1 MAIFQLYNYQFGKI
15 VSEETNNLFNEKTA
29 KEISE
34 ENFPLRQE
42 IFGKLF
48 KNDYDRTSP
57 IVFTNISA
65 SKDYAHKHLMPPTDG
80 IIILR
85 VANVRKRQIVQSDFK
100 VKQEADFIN
109 CLIII
114 DNRDGIQRIAI
125 EQNKSVFKD
134 INTLVNIFKHSINKI
149 LRPYGLL
156 IELYQL
162 QNSCDFWRCVNDK
175 REYPNGFYKLIFK
188 LPHLNLDRLTKKID
202 KIATLARKSYDSDM
216 TIEMTANKG
225 GSLNLSENDPLQ
237 KAQIEYM
244 TEDLGGNSVI
254 MVPADNKRSKIN
266 IRTMSQKTTSISNT
280 IFTQIQE
287 DAAGNTLFKSDALDE
302 VKRKTTIGI

>member
-15 VSEETNNLFNEKTA
+15 ISEETNNLFNEKTA
-29 KEISE
+29 TEISE
-34 ENFPLRQE
+34 ENFPRRQE
-42 IFGKLF
+42 IFGELF
-48 KNDYDRTSP
+48 AKDYERTEP
-57 IVFTNISA
+57 ITFTNLSN
-65 SKDYAHKHLMPPTDG
+65 KKVYAHKHLMPPTDG

-85 VANVRKRQIVQSDFK
+85 VANVRNRQIVQHDFK

-109 CLIII
+109 CLLII

-134 INTLVNIFKHSINKI
+134 INALVSIFKHSINKI
-149 LRPYGLL
+149 LIPYGLQ

-225 GSLNLSENDPLQ
+225 GCLNLSENDPLQ
-237 KAQIEYM
+237 QAQIQYM

-302 VKRKTTIGI
+302 VKRKTTVGI